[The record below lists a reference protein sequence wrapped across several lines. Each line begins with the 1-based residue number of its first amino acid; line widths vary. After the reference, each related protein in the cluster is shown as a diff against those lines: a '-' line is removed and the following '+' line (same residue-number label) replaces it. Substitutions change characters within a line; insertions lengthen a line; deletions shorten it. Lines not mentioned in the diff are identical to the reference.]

1 MLKGIWNLT
10 KQIYGFFVRLSEDRV
25 GVYTAQASF
34 FIMLAIFPFILL
46 LLNIIGYTSIDK
58 DTIILLINNYLPET
72 VKPLFVQIINELF
85 MQVSGTLISITAIAA
100 VWSASKGV
108 LSVMFGIYEIY
119 KLHRNR
125 NYFISRFI
133 SMAYTVAFVFILVI
147 TMLLLVFGD
156 KIFHLLIS
164 LIPALAEIS
173 MLTYIVRYVVSF
185 LMLVMIFMLI
195 LRVATFKRTTFKKVF
210 PGAIISS
217 IGWIVFS
224 YIFSIYIDSFSD
236 MTYIYGSLT
245 AVIVLMLWLYFC
257 IYIFFIG
264 AEINK
269 LMYPETIEDALS
281 KDEDTENIQEIIE
294 E

>member
-1 MLKGIWNLT
+1 MLKGLWKLT
-10 KQIYGFFVRLSEDRV
+10 KKIYGFFVRLSEDRV
-25 GVYTAQASF
+25 GIYTAQASF

-72 VKPLFVQIINELF
+72 VKPLLVQIINELF
-85 MQVSGTLISITAIAA
+85 TQVSGTLISITAIAA

-156 KIFHLLIS
+156 KIFNLLIS
-164 LIPALAEIS
+164 LIPALIEIS
-173 MLTYIVRYVVSF
+173 ALTSIVRYVVSF

-195 LRVATFKRTTFKKVF
+195 LRVATFKRTTFKKVL

-224 YIFSIYIDSFSD
+224 YIFSIYIDNFSD

-269 LMYPETIEDALS
+269 LIFPETMEDAVS
-281 KDEDTENIQEIIE
+281 KDEDTENIEEVIE
-294 E
+294 D